1 MNKNAKTY
9 DEVLQQSIDEGWDFV
24 PVRCKHCGNGA
35 VSFGNEDER
44 GNRVEDGI
52 TVCRCDVCER
62 EWWMADEDVEK

>member
-1 MNKNAKTY
+1 MSKNARTY
-9 DEVLQQSIDEGWDFV
+9 DEILQQSIEEDWGYV

-52 TVCRCDVCER
+52 TVCRCDVCDR
-62 EWWMADEDVEK
+62 EWWVEDEDLD